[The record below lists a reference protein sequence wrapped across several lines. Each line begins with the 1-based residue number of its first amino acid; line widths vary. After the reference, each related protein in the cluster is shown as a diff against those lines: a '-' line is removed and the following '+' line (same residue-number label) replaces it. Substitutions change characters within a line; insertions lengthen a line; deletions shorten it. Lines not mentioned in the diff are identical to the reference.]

1 MDSGMEVARR
11 KKIKIEIKTK
21 TEARK
26 KKIILKNR

>member
-26 KKIILKNR
+26 KNYLEKNR